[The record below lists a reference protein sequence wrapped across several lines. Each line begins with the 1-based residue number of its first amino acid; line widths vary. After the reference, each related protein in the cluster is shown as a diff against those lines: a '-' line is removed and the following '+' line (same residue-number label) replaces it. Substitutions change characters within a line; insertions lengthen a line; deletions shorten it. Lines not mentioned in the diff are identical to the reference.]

1 MIAKK
6 NNFQNKF
13 LLISIFAILL
23 KILLAGFFSSDYQE
37 KIFIP
42 FVDYFVNN
50 FENPWQYF
58 YQENREVAFPYP
70 PFMLYI
76 LSPFKFIINSL
87 DIHNIFLKNLIFKI
101 PSLALDIAIFA

>member
-1 MIAKK
+1 MITKK
-6 NNFQNKF
+6 NIFQNKF

-42 FVDYFVNN
+42 FVDYFINN

-70 PFMLYI
+70 PLMLYL
-76 LSPFKFIINSL
+76 LSPFKFVINFLSL
-87 DIHNIFLKNLIFKI
+87 R
-101 PSLALDIAIFA
+101 